1 MEKMRKFLSLLI
13 LILSTSCWVN
23 AQEVEEVFQNSP
35 ILNEARVTVRNIYIH
50 GNRITKNYMVVR
62 EVVMKKNES
71 YSISEILSGLDKSK
85 NNLMNTALFVSVNMY
100 FNNWINDS
108 VDIHAEVDE
117 RWYYFPIPYFKPM
130 DRNIQVWA
138 KDYGF
143 SLKRVN
149 FGMKFMGENIS
160 GRNDKLNIWLMD
172 GFSRRLAIKYYN
184 PFSDPKLRF
193 GWAIDVNKN
202 WNKEIFYKS
211 ANNKQLFLRVPNQYI
226 KKELYFGT
234 TLSYR
239 KGSINRHYLRAGWHA
254 SSIADTIFKLNNQ
267 YLGDNIQSTSY
278 PELQYTFQ
286 HLNINYFP
294 YPTKGS
300 LFIADFLRK
309 GVNSKMNLSQLYFR
323 YGRFVEFHK
332 KYYFGVMADAHL
344 KVPFK
349 QPYINQYMLGY
360 GDRYI
365 RGLERYVVDGVAG
378 GTLKG
383 TIGKEFYSMKV
394 NSGIKS
400 KAYQTIPFKF
410 YVKLYGDVGYVY
422 SKDNVFQNQLN
433 NKLLYSFGAG
443 VDIVSIYDFVMR
455 LEFTYNQFNK
465 LGLYL
470 HNYESRY

>member
-1 MEKMRKFLSLLI
+1 
-13 LILSTSCWVN
+13 
-23 AQEVEEVFQNSP
+23 
-35 ILNEARVTVRNIYIH
+35 
-50 GNRITKNYMVVR
+50 
-62 EVVMKKNES
+62 
-71 YSISEILSGLDKSK
+71 
-85 NNLMNTALFVSVNMY
+85 
-100 FNNWINDS
+100 
-108 VDIHAEVDE
+108 
-117 RWYYFPIPYFKPM
+117 
-130 DRNIQVWA
+130 
-138 KDYGF
+138 
-143 SLKRVN
+143 
-149 FGMKFMGENIS
+149 
-160 GRNDKLNIWLMD
+160 
-172 GFSRRLAIKYYN
+172 
-184 PFSDPKLRF
+184 
-193 GWAIDVNKN
+193 
-202 WNKEIFYKS
+202 
-211 ANNKQLFLRVPNQYI
+211 
-226 KKELYFGT
+226 
-234 TLSYR
+234 
-239 KGSINRHYLRAGWHA
+239 
-254 SSIADTIFKLNNQ
+254 
-267 YLGDNIQSTSY
+267 
-278 PELQYTFQ
+278 
-286 HLNINYFP
+286 
-294 YPTKGS
+294 
-300 LFIADFLRK
+300 
-309 GVNSKMNLSQLYFR
+309 MNLSQLYFR